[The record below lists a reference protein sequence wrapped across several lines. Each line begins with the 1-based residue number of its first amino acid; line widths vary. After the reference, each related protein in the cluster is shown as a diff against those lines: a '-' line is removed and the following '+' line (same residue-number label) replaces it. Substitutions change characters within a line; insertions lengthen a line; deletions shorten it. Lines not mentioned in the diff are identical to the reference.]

1 MFFFLRNVFRH
12 VARTEFRVIFEGGRD
27 GDYWLM
33 LCLLIFPRFFH
44 WSRFKKKQNN
54 PRPHKNKILE
64 WVSCVV
70 LVLSIGT
77 EKHKYIYIFKN
88 LSVPFSIHLARKV
101 LKLKEMLRK
110 RIKIIQE
117 VKLNA
122 VLFSINF
129 IWHFH
134 PCKIQDMYK
143 YKLKPWLLW
152 FSFCTNFLKIFSDD
166 KYSSK
171 KI

>member
-1 MFFFLRNVFRH
+1 MATTGWCCVCWSSHVFSTDHALKRSKTIQDH
-12 VARTEFRVIFEGGRD
+12 I
-27 GDYWLM
+27 
-33 LCLLIFPRFFH
+33 
-44 WSRFKKKQNN
+44 
-54 PRPHKNKILE
+54 KNKILE

-110 RIKIIQE
+110 RIKIIHE

-122 VLFSINF
+122 VLFSIHF